1 MFLPTTKEEI
11 KKIGWNKLD
20 IILITGDAYIDS
32 PYFGI
37 SVIGKILLK
46 AGYKVG
52 IIAQPSVNN
61 EEDIKRLGE
70 PELFWGVSSGCL
82 DSMISNYTATKKRRQ
97 KDDLTA
103 GGENNKRPDRAVI
116 AYSNLIRRYYK
127 NTKPIVLG
135 GIEASL
141 RRIPHY
147 DYWDNQ
153 IRRSI
158 LFDSKA
164 DLLVYGMGERTVLE
178 LADKLKKNEPIE
190 NIRGLCYI
198 SKTIK
203 EGYIDLPSYADV
215 KEDKIKFIN
224 MFNIFYE
231 NNDPIT
237 ANGLYQQ
244 TDTRYLIQ
252 NPPQYNL
259 TSEELSDIYNLKY
272 ERDVHPYYKKD
283 GVVRALETIRFSIN
297 THRGCYG
304 QCNFCSITVHQGTK
318 VVSRTEESILNEIME
333 IVKLPDFKGYISD
346 LGGPTAN
353 MYQIECEKKSKQ
365 GQCKNKRCL
374 YPKICENLRISHRKQ
389 IELLEKIRNIPKIK
403 KVFIAS
409 GIRYDI
415 LLNDKE
421 YGNQYMKELV
431 LHHISGQLKIA
442 PEHTEEKV
450 LKSMGKCDQSY
461 LCNFKNIFDKT
472 NKQYGKEQFLTY
484 YLIAAHPDCDI
495 NDMKKMKNFIIQKLK
510 LIPEQIQIFMP
521 SPSTYSTLM
530 YYTETN
536 PFTKE
541 AMFVEKDMGKKEL
554 QKRVIRRAS

>member
-283 GVVRALETIRFSIN
+283 GVVRALETIRFSVN

-333 IVKLPDFKGYISD
+333 IVMFCDKPPDKDMS
-346 LGGPTAN
+346 
-353 MYQIECEKKSKQ
+353 
-365 GQCKNKRCL
+365 
-374 YPKICENLRISHRKQ
+374 
-389 IELLEKIRNIPKIK
+389 KIK
-403 KVFIAS
+403 
-409 GIRYDI
+409 
-415 LLNDKE
+415 NW
-421 YGNQYMKELV
+421 
-431 LHHISGQLKIA
+431 
-442 PEHTEEKV
+442 
-450 LKSMGKCDQSY
+450 
-461 LCNFKNIFDKT
+461 
-472 NKQYGKEQFLTY
+472 
-484 YLIAAHPDCDI
+484 I
-495 NDMKKMKNFIIQKLK
+495 N
-510 LIPEQIQIFMP
+510 
-521 SPSTYSTLM
+521 
-530 YYTETN
+530 
-536 PFTKE
+536 
-541 AMFVEKDMGKKEL
+541 
-554 QKRVIRRAS
+554 